1 MTPMTPENHDKLR
14 HGVSG
19 AEESHE
25 ESAYRGSGPSGDPG
39 PTDDP
44 TGVGFGQRLR
54 TVAGQRGALCVGIDP
69 HPELLRAWG
78 LPLDAGGL
86 ERFALSTV
94 EALAGAVAV
103 LKPQSAFFESY
114 GARGV
119 AVLERTIAEASARG
133 ALVVLDVKR
142 GDIGSTMAA
151 YAAAYLADG
160 SPLAADAVTLSP
172 YLGFEALRPAL
183 LAAASTNRG
192 VFVLARTSNPDGVAV
207 QDAVCRGRTVAQS
220 IVDAVAA
227 ENAQY
232 AAAGRLGDVGVVI
245 GATAPHG
252 LDLTGLNGPVLA
264 PGLGR
269 QGATASDFRRIFHQP
284 IGLLL
289 PSTSRD
295 LLRHGPDPADLRRA
309 ARAVLIELATEIN
322 LQTSARA
329 ETLSQ

>member
-1 MTPMTPENHDKLR
+1 MPDESRDKPVY
-14 HGVSG
+14 GVSG
-19 AEESHE
+19 EAENRLKRAH
-25 ESAYRGSGPSGDPG
+25 RGSSGLTGEPSDLAGA
-39 PTDDP
+39 
-44 TGVGFGQRLR
+44 GFGGRLR
-54 TVAGQRGALCVGIDP
+54 SVVGQRGALCVGVDP
-69 HPELLRAWG
+69 HPELLQAWG

-94 EALAGAVAV
+94 EALAGVVAV

-151 YAAAYLADG
+151 YAAAYLTGG

-172 YLGFEALRPAL
+172 YLGFESLRPAL
-183 LAAASTNRG
+183 VAAASANRG
-192 VFVLARTSNPDGVAV
+192 VFVLARTSNPEGGAV
-207 QDAVCRGRTVAQS
+207 QEAVYSGRTVAQS
-220 IVDAVAA
+220 IVDQVAT
-227 ENAQY
+227 ENARY
-232 AAAGRLGDVGVVI
+232 TAAGRLGHVGVVI

-252 LDLTGLNGPVLA
+252 LDLTGFNGPVLA

-269 QGATASDFRRIFHQP
+269 QGATVPYFRMVFQRP
-284 IGLLL
+284 PPLLL

-295 LLRHGPDPADLRRA
+295 VLRRGPDPAELRRA
-309 ARAVLIELATEIN
+309 AHALLIELTTGIAE
-322 LQTSARA
+322 QTSARA